1 MVKHNNPDPDFQA
14 KKELMGHDKP
24 LQIPESD
31 KEKLGAAIGYIRFFK
46 FESGVIVDA
55 AISPSNLVDTI
66 SKAMSQDED
75 LAKALEAA
83 VAMHGLRKSKLGR
96 LISDALF
103 SEDCD
108 CPKCVEKREKE
119 KSEMN

>member
-1 MVKHNNPDPDFQA
+1 MVKHNNSDPEFQA
-14 KKELMGHDKP
+14 KEELMGHEKP
-24 LQIPESD
+24 IQMSESD
-31 KEKLGAAIGYIRFFK
+31 KEKLGGAIGYIRFVK
-46 FESGVIVDA
+46 FENGVIVDA
-55 AISPSNLVDTI
+55 AIYPSSLVDTI
-66 SKAMSQDED
+66 AKAMSQDED
-75 LAKALEAA
+75 LAKAVEAA